1 MPLGVPLSWMAW
13 LFDHP
18 PIYVESADGAWFTD
32 VDGHRYLDMY
42 QIGRAHV

>member
-18 PIYVESADGAWFTD
+18 PIYVEYADGAWFTD
-32 VDGHRYLDMY
+32 VDGHRY